1 MRLEKET
8 KALGN
13 IFRLQSG
20 GQIMDTVLNCEVTCS
35 YPFKRS
41 HLPEL
46 GVVWFAVVAES
57 LSEVVSICEGRH
69 CLCNIPGIQR

>member
-20 GQIMDTVLNCEVTCS
+20 GQIMDTVLDGEGTCR

-41 HLPEL
+41 QLPEL

-57 LSEVVSICEGRH
+57 LAEVVSI
-69 CLCNIPGIQR
+69 